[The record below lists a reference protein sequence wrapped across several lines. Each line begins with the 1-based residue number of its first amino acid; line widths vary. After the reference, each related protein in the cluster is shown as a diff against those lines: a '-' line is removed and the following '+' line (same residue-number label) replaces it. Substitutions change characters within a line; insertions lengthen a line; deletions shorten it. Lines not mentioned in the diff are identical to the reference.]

1 MPSLAKE
8 LMLKELMNTLEAKDY
23 IFFARYQGLPAT
35 EFVELRRKLEKV
47 VNKTVVIKNSLSRLA
62 FKQLGI
68 KDINGLIKGSVLLAV
83 GEKDPHLISRVLVD
97 FAKGR
102 ENFQL
107 DGAFLEGQVV
117 APQYLQSLAN
127 LPSREVLIATVVNRM
142 NGPICNFVSVLG
154 QLTRSLVIALDQI
167 QKKKS
172 N

>member
-8 LMLKELMNTLEAKDY
+8 LMLKELMSTLDAKNY

-47 VNKTVVIKNSLSRLA
+47 VNKTVVVKNSLSRLA
-62 FKQLGI
+62 FKQLGV

-83 GEKDPHLISRVLVD
+83 GEKDPQLISRVLVD

-117 APQYLQSLAN
+117 AAQYIQSLAN
-127 LPSREVLIATVVNRM
+127 LPSREVLLATVINRM
-142 NGPICNFVSVLG
+142 NGPVAGFVSVLG
-154 QLTRSLVIALDQI
+154 QLTRSLVIALDQV